1 MYNIRLLIVILLN
14 SLLKHHTFAVSPIR
28 HRMQLAR
35 HVNYAQFETE
45 GKLGKDKEN
54 LDKGTIILLCW
65 LVNNTR
71 AVGMK
76 IKM

>member
-1 MYNIRLLIVILLN
+1 
-14 SLLKHHTFAVSPIR
+14 
-28 HRMQLAR
+28 MQLAR
-35 HVNYAQFETE
+35 HVNYAQIETE

-65 LVNNTR
+65 LANNTR
-71 AVGMK
+71 AVGTK

>member
-1 MYNIRLLIVILLN
+1 MKFVQYSSLN
-14 SLLKHHTFAVSPIR
+14 SHLLKRHTFAVSPIR
-28 HRMQLAR
+28 YRMQLAR

-65 LVNNTR
+65 LANNTH
-71 AVGMK
+71 AVGTK

>member
-1 MYNIRLLIVILLN
+1 MKFVQYSSLN
-14 SLLKHHTFAVSPIR
+14 SHLLKRHTFAVSPIR

-35 HVNYAQFETE
+35 HVNCAQFETE

-65 LVNNTR
+65 LANNTR
-71 AVGMK
+71 IVGTK

>member
-1 MYNIRLLIVILLN
+1 ML
-14 SLLKHHTFAVSPIR
+14 SPIR
-28 HRMQLAR
+28 HRMQMAR
-35 HVNYAQFETE
+35 HVNYAQLETE

-65 LVNNTR
+65 LANNTR
-71 AVGMK
+71 AVGTK